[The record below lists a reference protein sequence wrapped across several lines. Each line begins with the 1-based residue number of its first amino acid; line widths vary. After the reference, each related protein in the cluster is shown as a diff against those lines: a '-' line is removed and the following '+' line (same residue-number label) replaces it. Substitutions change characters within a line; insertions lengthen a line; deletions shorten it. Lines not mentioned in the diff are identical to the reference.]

1 MAKIPRPRF
10 NLKKPQAK
18 AETLIYLVYRYRG
31 QKLRYS
37 TQLTILPHEWDFK
50 SQRPLEQERRPD
62 LWAIRRQLDDYA
74 AYTKAIYIEHDY
86 GVLSKEEFK
95 ALLNKKSGRIC
106 QEQRRGEVPLL
117 EFIDLEMAEME
128 ASGMKSDTLRMFRLH
143 TRLIKKFAEEKG
155 GFSYGNMNWDL
166 RLKLIDWLS
175 ARNIQVSYGNKTI
188 DTLKQFVERAR
199 RKGHHSFVGHQGSGW
214 RVKPLKAEGPK
225 IVLSVNELE
234 LFASL
239 EIGGFLE
246 KVRDLLLIG
255 AGTGQRFSDFSRLR
269 PEHFYRTMSGIPLL
283 SLISKKTATPVK
295 VPLNIFPWL
304 LPTLEKYEY
313 TSPKLS
319 MQKFNE
325 GLKVLSQQ
333 AELNERMLVIEQYM
347 GRKARLE
354 KRYVP
359 KHSLVSSHICRR
371 SFATNMYRM
380 GYSLAQIMPITGHAT
395 EAQLR
400 IYIGVDAEENA
411 ERIAMGIRHRQEK
424 QFLNA

>member
-155 GFSYGNMNWDL
+155 GFS
-166 RLKLIDWLS
+166 
-175 ARNIQVSYGNKTI
+175 
-188 DTLKQFVERAR
+188 
-199 RKGHHSFVGHQGSGW
+199 
-214 RVKPLKAEGPK
+214 
-225 IVLSVNELE
+225 
-234 LFASL
+234 
-239 EIGGFLE
+239 
-246 KVRDLLLIG
+246 
-255 AGTGQRFSDFSRLR
+255 
-269 PEHFYRTMSGIPLL
+269 
-283 SLISKKTATPVK
+283 
-295 VPLNIFPWL
+295 
-304 LPTLEKYEY
+304 
-313 TSPKLS
+313 
-319 MQKFNE
+319 
-325 GLKVLSQQ
+325 
-333 AELNERMLVIEQYM
+333 
-347 GRKARLE
+347 
-354 KRYVP
+354 
-359 KHSLVSSHICRR
+359 
-371 SFATNMYRM
+371 
-380 GYSLAQIMPITGHAT
+380 
-395 EAQLR
+395 
-400 IYIGVDAEENA
+400 
-411 ERIAMGIRHRQEK
+411 
-424 QFLNA
+424 